1 MECEISTT
9 GAGLLSQ
16 YLPVLTMAKKMASPQ
31 AATPRSMMK
40 GQVREVTR
48 VRAKG

>member
-1 MECEISTT
+1 MECEISAM

-16 YLPVLTMAKKMASPQ
+16 YFPVLTMAKKIASPQ
-31 AATPRSMMK
+31 AATPRSMRK
-40 GQVREVTR
+40 GQVRDVTR